1 MRRYLGLFERHFYES
16 VRPRRTAS
24 FHSPS
29 RKSSIRCRY
38 RSILQIAER
47 NRRIFHR
54 TSRKTG
60 GNKIPLF
67 VRAVRRTSG
76 TVPFCRREYFGFYF
90 RLSISASSSHPPPP
104 PSTPSLAS
112 SRSHV
117 SRIETNDNLRGLRSS
132 NSNSSSSSGREK
144 IPRPKDSIILSWR
157 DPRLRHRNTLTDS
170 TVVSSSLSQQLF
182 FFFFFFFFFL
192 FERKDPWMREWFPC
206 FERIISIREG
216 REERDEEEKHADR
229 WIG

>member
-1 MRRYLGLFERHFYES
+1 MIGSDAASAAVAPWLAGRFAGERGRHCARLLKKNRMLMKISCIF
-16 VRPRRTAS
+16 
-24 FHSPS
+24 PS
-29 RKSSIRCRY
+29 
-38 RSILQIAER
+38 
-47 NRRIFHR
+47 
-54 TSRKTG
+54 
-60 GNKIPLF
+60 
-67 VRAVRRTSG
+67 
-76 TVPFCRREYFGFYF
+76 
-90 RLSISASSSHPPPP
+90 PPPT
-104 PSTPSLAS
+104 SSPSLAS